1 MDNNKEGEQNEKK
14 KKKGWIW
21 YDFKD
26 KSIWQVYL
34 SMKQGSLCCCFVT
47 LRCPKLH
54 RITPHFWYL

>member
-26 KSIWQVYL
+26 KSIWQV